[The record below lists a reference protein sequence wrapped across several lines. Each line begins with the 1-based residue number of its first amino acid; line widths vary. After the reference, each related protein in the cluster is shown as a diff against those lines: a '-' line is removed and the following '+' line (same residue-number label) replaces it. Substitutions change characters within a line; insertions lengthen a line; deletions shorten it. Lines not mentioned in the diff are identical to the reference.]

1 MHLGV
6 GDAFIEQPG
15 IQLVKILEPQPR
27 REEAL
32 ADEPDLV
39 LDLTL
44 LPARCR
50 GAGHRLDEIMTAHLQ
65 EAAIINAILTD
76 EDRLHCRLHVVVDAA
91 LACALEQGE
100 GPVVGVEHH
109 LLRLARINPH
119 EQHPAVTKPYMGGLH
134 DDRRPA
140 QQNDLMT
147 PVELVGFPRRKTQ
160 RNVGRSRRLP
170 ALLAPVPRITSNGI
184 VSAVVAKP
192 TQLLK

>member
-1 MHLGV
+1 MGGV
-6 GDAFIEQPG
+6 VGGQWGGAG
-15 IQLVKILEPQPR
+15 VV
-27 REEAL
+27 EAL
-32 ADEPDLV
+32 LAKEE
-39 LDLTL
+39 
-44 LPARCR
+44 
-50 GAGHRLDEIMTAHLQ
+50 RL
-65 EAAIINAILTD
+65 NG
-76 EDRLHCRLHVVVDAA
+76 RLHGVVDAA
-91 LACALEQGE
+91 PASALEPGE
-100 GPVVGVEHH
+100 GRVVGVEHH

-160 RNVGRSRRLP
+160 LNVGRSRRLP